1 LVLQLQLNAPGVIIA
16 PLHLL
21 RLYLAQLELLEMKL
35 VFTTARIV
43 QLVPKDGIAIHK
55 VYPNLEVNVMQD
67 IFAIW
72 AHSRVPL
79 MMVQLENCVQEEDIV
94 LKVNMNQK
102 VAQKEHIL
110 MLQVHKINS
119 IVPLATLDITVKMR
133 EDQPQVV
140 HVTVDTFVKRDRL
153 VQNLNL

>member
-1 LVLQLQLNAPGVIIA
+1 VNNNTILWDKPYNSRGNEDLFRVQKFQLGKKQ
-16 PLHLL
+16 
-21 RLYLAQLELLEMKL
+21 
-35 VFTTARIV
+35 VFITERIV
-43 QLVPKDGIAIHK
+43 RLVQKDGIVIHK
-55 VYPNLEVNVMQD
+55 DWLNLEVNVMQD
-67 IFAIW
+67 ISVIW
-72 AHSRVPL
+72 ELSRVPR
-79 MMVQLENCVQEEDIV
+79 MMVQLENCVQEVDIV

-102 VAQKEHIL
+102 VAQKEHTL

-119 IVPLATLDITVKMR
+119 IVPVATLDITVKMR